1 MTKNTRFSPEV
12 RQRAARMV
20 LESQGEYDSQ
30 WATICSIA
38 PKIGCTPE
46 TLRVWVRQHERDT
59 GGGDGGLTTAERQRL
74 KELERENRELRR
86 SNDIL
91 RQASAYF
98 CEGGV
103 RPPLEKMM
111 PLLDKLREQ
120 YGVGPLCSEL
130 HIAPSTY
137 YHCQQQRHHPDK
149 RSARAQRDDWLKK
162 EIQRVYDENHK
173 VYGVRKVWRQ
183 LLREG
188 IRVARCTVARL
199 MAVMGLAGVLRGK
212 KVRTTISRKAVAAG
226 DRVNRQ
232 FVAERPDQL
241 WVADFTY
248 VSTWQGFVCV
258 AFIIDVFA
266 GYIVGWRV
274 SSSMETTFVLDAL
287 EQVLWARRPS
297 GTVHHSDKGSQYVSL
312 AYTQRLKEAGLLAS
326 TGSTGDSYDNAMAES
341 INGLYKAEVIHRKS
355 WKNRAEVELATLTWV
370 DWYNNRRLLE
380 RLGHTPPAEAEKAY
394 YASIGNDDLAA

>member
-12 RQRAARMV
+12 RQRAVRMV
-20 LESQGEYDSQ
+20 QESQSEYDSQ

-248 VSTWQGFVCV
+248 VSTWQGFVYV

>member
-12 RQRAARMV
+12 RQRAVRMV

-98 CEGGV
+98 GEGGV

-120 YGVGPLCSEL
+120 YGVGPVCSEL

-248 VSTWQGFVCV
+248 VSTWQGFVYV

-287 EQVLWARRPS
+287 EQALWARRPS

-312 AYTQRLKEAGLLAS
+312 AYTERLKEAKLLAS

>member
-98 CEGGV
+98 GEGGV

-380 RLGHTPPAEAEKAY
+380 RLGHTP
-394 YASIGNDDLAA
+394 

>member
-12 RQRAARMV
+12 RQRAIRMV

-30 WATICSIA
+30 WAAICSIA

-98 CEGGV
+98 GEGGV

-212 KVRTTISRKAVAAG
+212 KVRTTVSRKAVAAG

-248 VSTWQGFVCV
+248 VSTWQGVVYV

-287 EQVLWARRPS
+287 EQALWARRPS

-326 TGSTGDSYDNAMAES
+326 TGSTGDSYDNAMAEN

>member
-12 RQRAARMV
+12 RQRAVRMV
-20 LESQGEYDSQ
+20 LESQDEYDSQ
-30 WATICSIA
+30 WAAICSIA

-98 CEGGV
+98 GEGGV

-212 KVRTTISRKAVAAG
+212 KVRTTVSRKTVAAG

-248 VSTWQGFVCV
+248 VSTWQGFVYV

-266 GYIVGWRV
+266 GYIVGWWV

-287 EQVLWARRPS
+287 EQALWARRPS
-297 GTVHHSDKGSQYVSL
+297 GTIHHSDKGSQYVSL
-312 AYTQRLKEAGLLAS
+312 AYMERLKEAKLLAS

-394 YASIGNDDLAA
+394 YASIGNNDLAA